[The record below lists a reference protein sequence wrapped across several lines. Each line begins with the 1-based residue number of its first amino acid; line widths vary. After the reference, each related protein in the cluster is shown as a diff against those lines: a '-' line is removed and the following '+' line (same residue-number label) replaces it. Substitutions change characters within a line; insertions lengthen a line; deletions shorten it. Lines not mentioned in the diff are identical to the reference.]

1 MKDESEIKSEQSQI
15 INWRTD
21 KSKIVSFFQRFNLDV
36 SNIYDH
42 ILSIDY
48 ERMQV
53 LFYLLGKIDKAVK
66 ICDFLDYLKI
76 NNNEDVDVIK
86 IYILVSHAEITSNN
100 LKEKGIGVEL
110 VRKFFSPVES
120 DLKYKIIPNYLSKTK
135 IQKNINF
142 VDILYK
148 IRCEYTHEGNYTGII
163 FKIEEDN
170 VSNMFSFKDDKGK
183 EFSGKC
189 NITYKEFL
197 NIFMKAL
204 VENIKIFSEYKL

>member
-1 MKDESEIKSEQSQI
+1 MKDESEIKYEQRQI
-15 INWRTD
+15 ANWKKD
-21 KSKIVSFFQRFNLDV
+21 KNKIVLFFQRFNIDV
-36 SNIYDH
+36 SSIYDH
-42 ILSIDY
+42 ILGMDY

-53 LFYLLGKIDKAVK
+53 LYYLLGKIDKAVK

-100 LKEKGIGVEL
+100 LKGKGIGVEL

-120 DLKYKIIPNYLSKTK
+120 DLKYEIIPNYLSKK

-163 FKIEEDN
+163 FKKEENN
-170 VSNMFSFKDDKGK
+170 VSNIFYFKYDEDK
-183 EFSGKC
+183 ELSGKC

-197 NIFMKAL
+197 NIFMKTL
-204 VENIKIFSEYKL
+204 IENIKIFSDYKL